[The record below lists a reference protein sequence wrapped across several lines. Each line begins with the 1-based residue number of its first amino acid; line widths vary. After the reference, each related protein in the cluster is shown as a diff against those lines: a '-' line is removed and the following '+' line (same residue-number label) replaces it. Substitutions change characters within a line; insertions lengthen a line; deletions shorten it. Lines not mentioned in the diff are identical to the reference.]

1 MVGLH
6 GRDSEG
12 MSPALALRMGDAITV
27 MVMPETQVAQPLLDD
42 GLAGHVTAALEKRH
56 LRG

>member
-12 MSPALALRMGDAITV
+12 MSPALAMGDAITV